1 MNKVIIE
8 LSGHGED
15 CFIHNIND
23 KQFEKFE
30 DKEVEDGEMSL
41 SQVLKVLKVSSHK
54 ETNISIFGP
63 NPDNL
68 CLYVKDDNGN
78 SILELEENWD
88 FEAIDNEDGVLYDD
102 PNLIY
107 ISEELKGTFY
117 SFELDLVNN
126 FDIKKLQPIKTEIGE
141 SIELITGL
149 VYDGIKLEPF
159 EKMTDM
165 EGDGGYNFYLTY
177 TN

>member
-1 MNKVIIE
+1 MKKVIIE

-41 SQVLKVLKVSSHK
+41 SQVLKVLKKSTHNDT
-54 ETNISIFGP
+54 EISIFGP
-63 NPDNL
+63 NPDNVS
-68 CLYVKDDNGN
+68 LYVKDENGK
-78 SILELEENWD
+78 SIFKFEENWE
-88 FEAIDNEDGVLYDD
+88 FESIENEDGVLYDD

-107 ISEELKGTFY
+107 ISEGLKGTFY
-117 SFELDLVNN
+117 SFELELDND

-141 SIELITGL
+141 SIEVLSGL
-149 VYDGIKLEPF
+149 VYDGIKLEPV
-159 EKMTDM
+159 EKLTDM
-165 EGDGGYNFYLTY
+165 EGDGRFNFYLTY

>member
-1 MNKVIIE
+1 MKKVIIE

-15 CFIHNIND
+15 CFIHNIDD

-41 SQVLKVLKVSSHK
+41 SQVLKVLKKSTHK
-54 ETNISIFGP
+54 DTEISIFGP
-63 NPDNL
+63 NPDNV
-68 CLYVKDDNGN
+68 CLYVKDGNGN
-78 SILELEENWD
+78 SIIEFEEDWD
-88 FEAIDNEDGVLYDD
+88 FEVIENEDGVLFDD
-102 PNLIY
+102 PNLLY
-107 ISEELKGTFY
+107 ISEGLKGTFY
-117 SFELDLVNN
+117 SFELELEND

-141 SIELITGL
+141 SIEVLTGL
-149 VYDGIKLEPF
+149 FYDGNKLEPV

-165 EGDGGYNFYLTY
+165 EGDGGFNFYLTY